1 MATHNLPKHAD
12 FAKDVIIDADGD
24 TLAFHRPPPPGAEIS
39 GGKTSGQILEPV
51 CDADLQE
58 ADSGSHYGSESPVTV
73 FARMVWQ
80 HVKLACWLTVG
91 LGLVMLR
98 FSANQKKSAP
108 FQSHPFQWIFPI
120 IVGFIGMPLLLFFIF
135 VEWLHDGHRA
145 VFNLGLFA
153 IYLVWLFI
161 NAWMVVT
168 EEYWVKH
175 GTSVRRR
182 VWMEDIWGPD
192 WGSKPQLQEGGRLWL
207 DSKISWLDSGDCPV
221 KTSRER
227 WYTDLTAATDLQR
240 IAFFADEMAD
250 LPVEYTGAEQK
261 KLVYAAVAPWLLLAA
276 LVLALVPW
284 HGVADAVCYHGCTA
298 DEADAIAANT
308 PAPRGLIDRHELQGK
323 VTIIA
328 GEYQGGVFLDCN
340 MGYSTPA
347 DGTYAVSRV
356 NYNRLPDKDGGYLEF
371 PPTSFLT
378 SGVEYKRILCRDWR
392 KP

>member
-1 MATHNLPKHAD
+1 MATHNHPKHAD

-24 TLAFHRPPPPGAEIS
+24 TLAFHRPPPPGAEIPC
-39 GGKTSGQILEPV
+39 GKTSGQILEPIFDATLQ
-51 CDADLQE
+51 DADL
-58 ADSGSHYGSESPVTV
+58 ASGSGSESLVTV

-91 LGLVMLR
+91 LGIVMMI
-98 FSANQKKSAP
+98 FSANSKKSAQ
-108 FQSHPFQWIFPI
+108 FQSHPIQWVFQL
-120 IVGFIGMPLLLFFIF
+120 IVGLIGLPLLLIVIF
-135 VEWLHDGHRA
+135 VEWLYDGHRV
-145 VFNLGLFA
+145 VFNLGLLA
-153 IYLVWLFI
+153 LYLAWLLF
-161 NAWMVVT
+161 NAWVAVAK
-168 EEYWVKH
+168 EFWVKH
-175 GTSVRRR
+175 GTSVRRQ
-182 VWMEDIWGPD
+182 VEMEDVWGPEYGKD
-192 WGSKPQLQEGGRLWL
+192 PHLQAAGTPWL
-207 DSKISWLDSGDCPV
+207 DSFRSFEGRAII
-221 KTSRER
+221 SRER
-227 WYTDLTAATDLQR
+227 VYSDMVDDHKFQ
-240 IAFFADEMAD
+240 DEVFKDQMAD
-250 LPVEYTGAEQK
+250 LPVRYTDAEHMS
-261 KLVYAAVAPWLLLAA
+261 LILPAMAPWLLAAA
-276 LVLALVPW
+276 LVLAAVPW

-328 GEYQGGVFLDCN
+328 GEYQGGGFLDCN

-378 SGVEYKRILCRDWR
+378 SGVEHKRIICRDWR